1 MAEQASEDLFSTLMD
16 ISDTIREKA
25 LTLSE
30 NEEPKG
36 IICHYIVFQFVINH
50 LKVFWIEVKPSLQ
63 KAMRKRSKSVVK
75 DTSQNDDIESISDT
89 NLPPPELSFT
99 RGI

>member
-36 IICHYIVFQFVINH
+36 IRVGGDIMRQH
-50 LKVFWIEVKPSLQ
+50 LLWETYLDYCSFAHKRCPLIT
-63 KAMRKRSKSVVK
+63 RKNFLKL
-75 DTSQNDDIESISDT
+75 I
-89 NLPPPELSFT
+89 
-99 RGI
+99 